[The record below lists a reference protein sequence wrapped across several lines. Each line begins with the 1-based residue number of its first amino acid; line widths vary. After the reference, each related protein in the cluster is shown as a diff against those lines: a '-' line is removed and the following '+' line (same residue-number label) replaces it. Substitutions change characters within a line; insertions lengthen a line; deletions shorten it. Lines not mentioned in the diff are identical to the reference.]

1 LSTSSVPSL
10 RLEPAAPLAAACA
23 LALLALLAACAVV
36 LSGLALALKLPL
48 VLVVALLLLRGLRR
62 LLEPWPLLEWDAA
75 GQWWLH
81 GVGHGLEAV
90 RDSAAGPDPLPQ
102 PLSRGERGVEDRT
115 GTSPS
120 PPGIGVGE
128 RGVAEWAG
136 TNPSPLGRGVG
147 ERDRS
152 EQDTANRPDPA
163 AAELLGAARLGPLL
177 VLRLRVEGRRRVLL
191 LTPGMLAAADMRR
204 LRVRLGLG

>member
-1 LSTSSVPSL
+1 VATFG
-10 RLEPAAPLAAACA
+10 
-23 LALLALLAACAVV
+23 LALLALLAACAVA

-81 GVGHGLEAV
+81 DGAGGSNAAP
-90 RDSAAGPDPLPQ
+90 DAAG
-102 PLSRGERGVEDRT
+102 SVGRER
-115 GTSPS
+115 SH
-120 PPGIGVGE
+120 
-128 RGVAEWAG
+128 
-136 TNPSPLGRGVG
+136 
-147 ERDRS
+147 
-152 EQDTANRPDPA
+152 RPDPMPVQMF
-163 AAELLGAARLGPLL
+163 GAARLGPLL

-191 LTPGMLAAADMRR
+191 LTPGMLPAADLRR